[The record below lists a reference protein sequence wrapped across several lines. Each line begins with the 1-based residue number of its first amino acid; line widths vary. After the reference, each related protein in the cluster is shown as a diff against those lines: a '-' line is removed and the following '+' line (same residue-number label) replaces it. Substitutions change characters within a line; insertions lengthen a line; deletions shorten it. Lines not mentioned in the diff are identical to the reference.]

1 MSVRISE
8 VDSTDHGF
16 SLLVEQDVAVT
27 AQEFDLALGRPRGMG
42 RWFGIHVTWPM
53 SPDDQL
59 HVGSAIEFDA
69 PVGPFTFDYVM
80 IVADRVPGESLMLR
94 TTKGFADMIMEY
106 TWQPTSSGVTVQLRA
121 DFRLRGGLWWKRP
134 WARMMAHRRLA
145 QGLERMRR
153 DLAAGQ
159 PGELATSSTEHP
171 SRGTGHGVR
180 AAAHGRHAGTHHKAT
195 GRRRA
200 QRA

>member
-42 RWFGIHVTWPM
+42 RWFGIHVTWPT

-80 IVADRVPGESLMLR
+80 IAADRVPGESLMLR

-106 TWQPTSSGVTVQLRA
+106 AWQPTSSGVTVQLRA

-171 SRGTGHGVR
+171 FRGTGHGVR
-180 AAAHGRHAGTHHKAT
+180 AAAHGRHAGTHRKTT

>member
-1 MSVRISE
+1 M
-8 VDSTDHGF
+8 
-16 SLLVEQDVAVT
+16 
-27 AQEFDLALGRPRGMG
+27 
-42 RWFGIHVTWPM
+42 
-53 SPDDQL
+53 
-59 HVGSAIEFDA
+59 GSAIEFDA

-106 TWQPTSSGVTVQLRA
+106 AWQPTSSGVAVQLRA

-145 QGLERMRR
+145 QGLERMRW

-180 AAAHGRHAGTHHKAT
+180 AVAHGRHAGTHRKAT